1 MSQSNCLVPLRPA
14 FAVREQLRQAHGLPW
29 AEHLP
34 IERVHGTARRLGV
47 TFRDRVYTPAVTL
60 LTFLSQVLDHDHSC
74 RQAVARLLAFRSS
87 RGLRPCSPD
96 TGAYCKARSRLPEA
110 LLQELTRATGRRTAE
125 QAPPAWLWQ
134 GRPVKI
140 VDGTGLSMPDTPA
153 NQKAYPK
160 LKTLPPGVGFP
171 LVRLVVVFHLAVGT
185 VLDAALGRR
194 SGKGTGEQ
202 SLFRSL
208 WAQFRS
214 GDVVLGDRLYGD
226 FFTLALARARGIDVV
241 TRPAGGREA
250 LGFAGR
256 CAADLPVCW
265 LKPPRPDWMGGREY
279 ERLPRYLHL
288 RAVRVLVRRL
298 GFRTKRLVLVTTLR
312 DAAAVTGADLAEL
325 YRRRWQAE
333 LNLRAL
339 KQGLQMDI
347 LRGQTPEMVRKE
359 VWAHLLVYNLVRR
372 VMAHAAAAA
381 GVRADEVSFT
391 GAVQTL
397 NAFLPQMREVQT
409 AEDAQVL
416 WEVLL
421 WAVGEYPV

>member
-1 MSQSNCLVPLRPA
+1 
-14 FAVREQLRQAHGLPW
+14 
-29 AEHLP
+29 
-34 IERVHGTARRLGV
+34 
-47 TFRDRVYTPAVTL
+47 
-60 LTFLSQVLDHDHSC
+60 
-74 RQAVARLLAFRSS
+74 
-87 RGLRPCSPD
+87 
-96 TGAYCKARSRLPEA
+96 
-110 LLQELTRATGRRTAE
+110 
-125 QAPPAWLWQ
+125 
-134 GRPVKI
+134 
-140 VDGTGLSMPDTPA
+140 
-153 NQKAYPK
+153 
-160 LKTLPPGVGFP
+160 
-171 LVRLVVVFHLAVGT
+171 
-185 VLDAALGRR
+185 
-194 SGKGTGEQ
+194 
-202 SLFRSL
+202 
-208 WAQFRS
+208 
-214 GDVVLGDRLYGD
+214 
-226 FFTLALARARGIDVV
+226 
-241 TRPAGGREA
+241 
-250 LGFAGR
+250 
-256 CAADLPVCW
+256 
-265 LKPPRPDWMGGREY
+265 
-279 ERLPRYLHL
+279 
-288 RAVRVLVRRL
+288 VLVRRL

-421 WAVGEYPV
+421 WAVGEHRVGQRPDRYEPRAVKRRPKKFPRLSEPRAAARRRLRRRAKRAGRKS